1 MQGAPTSY
9 RRVDPGEAAEFPHRD
24 AVVHRAEQTERHG
37 RQEVAGQTDPKVF
50 AELRKKVLPNRR
62 IIELCHNED
71 VGHLGVDATFKRVV
85 RASGF
90 PSGTTYTAL
99 REEVKT
105 FCTTCVVCQK
115 LRAARVRKDVKL
127 GFVRKRPFEEIAM
140 DLIVLPSADADG
152 NRYIL
157 TVVDAWSRAVELFPL
172 KTADA
177 ATVVQHLHDV
187 YCRWGKPYQ
196 VRSDN
201 GAQFVSFVV
210 KLLNERARVQT
221 HPVVAYSHQSNGLCE
236 RTNQTVLKALRAMVL
251 SERLGPQTHLYWGR
265 LLPQVRRLLMHV
277 PNARLGTTPQALA
290 YMNCE
295 DAEASLFEDEPWLP
309 ADTTVRTQAESSRG
323 GRAAIAEIDA
333 WQEQHRVLREECEKF
348 QSRLL
353 NEAAAR
359 ITSEPAVLQVGDF
372 VLAQRGDGRPK
383 IGAAWTG
390 PWLVLDRDDN
400 DPTGVVVQCE
410 HLASKVVRSFH
421 MNMLKLF
428 DISLL
433 DDVADAA
440 PIAALDSWEYEV
452 AEVLEHRTI
461 GGRGKKAFEFL
472 VLWKDLPQSEEAQNP
487 SWEPYSTVAG
497 LQQLDNYAQK
507 MKLKI

>member
-1 MQGAPTSY
+1 
-9 RRVDPGEAAEFPHRD
+9 
-24 AVVHRAEQTERHG
+24 
-37 RQEVAGQTDPKVF
+37 
-50 AELRKKVLPNRR
+50 
-62 IIELCHNED
+62 
-71 VGHLGVDATFKRVV
+71 
-85 RASGF
+85 
-90 PSGTTYTAL
+90 
-99 REEVKT
+99 
-105 FCTTCVVCQK
+105 
-115 LRAARVRKDVKL
+115 
-127 GFVRKRPFEEIAM
+127 M
-140 DLIVLPSADADG
+140 DLIVRPNADAEG

-157 TVVDAWSRAVELFPL
+157 TVVDAWSRAVELFAL
-172 KTADA
+172 QTADA
-177 ATVVQHLHDV
+177 STVVQHLHDV

-201 GAQFVSFVV
+201 GAQFISFVV

-251 SERLGPQTHLYWGR
+251 SERLGPQTHLHWGR
-265 LLPQVRRLLMHV
+265 LLPQVRRLLMRL

-295 DAEASLFEDEPWLP
+295 DAEASLFEDEPWLK

-333 WQEQHRVLREECEKF
+333 WQEQHQVLREECENF

-353 NEAAAR
+353 QEAAAR
-359 ITSEPAVLQVGDF
+359 VKSAPAVLQVGDF

-390 PWLVLDRDDN
+390 PWLVLDRIDN
-400 DPTGVVVQCE
+400 DPAGVIVQAE

-421 MNMLKLF
+421 MNMLKMF

-452 AEVLEHRTI
+452 AEVLEHRTV
-461 GGRGKKAFEFL
+461 GGRGKKALEFL

-497 LQQLDNYAQK
+497 LRQLDAYAEK
-507 MKLKI
+507 VKLKI